1 MRNEAC
7 FVWIGQALADGSCLR
22 TSSGSGSATDTQL
35 ANTITD
41 ALFSMPAVGGSA
53 GSVDVDEK
61 ATWETCIDCFLKWVE
76 VERIFGIQSRG
87 DDELPG
93 QLHSNSCRAF
103 ERNNTVTSSSLTNGI
118 EVDAPRLKVPPPKRP
133 ARNGH

>member
-76 VERIFGIQSRG
+76 VEGSAMKCAKPISPTTPDGMSCSLADAAARRLAFNKITEIWEDQRSRG
-87 DDELPG
+87 
-93 QLHSNSCRAF
+93 
-103 ERNNTVTSSSLTNGI
+103 ERRTDVSI
-118 EVDAPRLKVPPPKRP
+118 
-133 ARNGH
+133 